1 MDITAFYQTF
11 FDEAD
16 ELLADMEQHLL
27 LLDADEPDHEQLNA
41 IFRSAHS
48 IKGGAATF
56 GFTKLQQT
64 THVLENLLD
73 SARRDEIRL
82 TIDIINLF
90 LEAKD
95 IMQQQLDAYKSSQ
108 EPDEDTFNYICETLR
123 QLALELQQGQQEK
136 EFSAATPE
144 IQAELVTEEVV
155 NEVEEKQAVASVQSE
170 ENQPEERHTS
180 ADKSNHGQ
188 IRVHLS
194 GLKEREVS
202 LMKDE
207 LGHLGEIYDVE
218 QTTNS
223 LEASLITSATEDDIT
238 AVLCFVIEP
247 EQITFLPTNESQS
260 EGADTETEQ
269 DAAVAKGDV
278 VDAIVKTDTVK
289 TTVENSTTDSN
300 TVKDTTTAIN
310 TTITNNPQPTDAP
323 KKADVREVG
332 RPAPRPA
339 AGSPRQRA
347 ESSSIRVA
355 VEKVDQL
362 INLVGELVITQSMLA
377 QHCNGLEPTKHSE
390 LLSCMAQLQR
400 NSRDLQESVMS
411 IRMMPMEYVFSRYP
425 RLVRDLAGKLN
436 KKVELTLIGSSTEL
450 DKSLIERII
459 DPLTHLVRNS
469 LDHGIESPEK
479 RLAAG
484 KPETGNLT
492 LAAEHQGG
500 NICIEVIDDGAGLN
514 REKIL
519 AKAQSQGLS
528 VSENMSNEEVAML
541 IFAPGFSTAEVV
553 TDVSGRGVGMDVVKR
568 NIQDMGGQIQINFQ
582 AGKGTVIRILL
593 PLTLAILDGM
603 SVRVN
608 EEVFILPLSAVVSS
622 LQPQEEDIY
631 PLAGDEKLL
640 LVRGEYLPLLELYR
654 IFDIPNGITDPTK
667 GIAVIVQSAGR
678 RYALLVDK
686 LVGQHQ
692 VVVKNIESNYRKVPG
707 ISAATIMGDGS
718 VALIID
724 IPALQKLNHEQL
736 AQRKTFHTKR

>member
-27 LLDADEPDHEQLNA
+27 LLNADEPDHEQLNA

-123 QLALELQQGQQEK
+123 QLALELQQEQQE
-136 EFSAATPE
+136 EAFFAATPA
-144 IQAELVTEEVV
+144 IQAESGTEDTVDEIEEKPAVASTHST
-155 NEVEEKQAVASVQSE
+155 EHQPEEKQAQA
-170 ENQPEERHTS
+170 N
-180 ADKSNHGQ
+180 KSNHGH

-260 EGADTETEQ
+260 ADAETETQQ
-269 DAAVAKGDV
+269 DAVTKSDAVKSAPAENGTAASNAAKDTAAAV
-278 VDAIVKTDTVK
+278 TTAANTLTANYPQPPDATKKTD
-289 TTVENSTTDSN
+289 
-300 TVKDTTTAIN
+300 AH
-310 TTITNNPQPTDAP
+310 
-323 KKADVREVG
+323 EVG

-582 AGKGTVIRILL
+582 EGKGTVIRILL

-608 EEVFILPLSAVVSS
+608 KEVFILPLSAVVSS

-640 LVRGEYLPLLELYR
+640 QVRGEYLPLLELYR
-654 IFDIPNGITDPTK
+654 IFDIPNGITFPTK

-736 AQRKTFHTKR
+736 AERKVELENNK